1 MSGVK
6 ITLVICIIG
15 ISYIFV
21 NNKAK
26 IQRCVTC
33 VSLDMTYRRLLLLPV
48 ADKYSLIDKGDFNAV
63 VGETLRWSSADS
75 HKYVVKRWEKYTG
88 TLYAGEGLSEFDMEK
103 EDEVDMDYFGPDQLR
118 VEFDNAL
125 KNI

>member
-48 ADKYSLIDKGDFNAV
+48 ADKYSLIDKGD
-63 VGETLRWSSADS
+63 
-75 HKYVVKRWEKYTG
+75 
-88 TLYAGEGLSEFDMEK
+88 
-103 EDEVDMDYFGPDQLR
+103 
-118 VEFDNAL
+118 
-125 KNI
+125 